1 MFKNRSV
8 IVIVSLVL
16 GYVSVKTT
24 AEFIGRKTTTTT
36 RLINWFSR
44 HWTGLVLAVEIIV
57 ACVLTCICS
66 SRTFE
71 WPLWLT

>member
-24 AEFIGRKTTTTT
+24 AEFIGRETTKTT
-36 RLINWFSR
+36 RLIN
-44 HWTGLVLAVEIIV
+44 
-57 ACVLTCICS
+57 
-66 SRTFE
+66 
-71 WPLWLT
+71 